1 MGSNKYP
8 KKTRNRAS
16 ERKIGR
22 KKESKKK
29 QRERYA
35 FALLCSA
42 FYGFEFLSF
51 I

>member
-1 MGSNKYP
+1 MGGNKYP
-8 KKTRNRAS
+8 KKLVTEPS
-16 ERKIGR
+16 ERKIAR
-22 KKESKKK
+22 KKKSKKK